1 VWLPTL
7 RRLEFRPEG
16 YEQQRAMGRDPTHY
30 PTDQFEAGW
39 VGPMRILE
47 DHQHGTFAGKR
58 LDLSKSAF
66 AQRSYE
72 CIYVSFDT
80 PQGGT

>member
-1 VWLPTL
+1 MVATP
-7 RRLEFRPEG
+7 RRLEFLWRVMSSNTQWVAIRPI
-16 YEQQRAMGRDPTHY
+16 DPTE
-30 PTDQFEAGW
+30 QFEAGR

-80 PQGGT
+80 PRGGT